1 MHNNV
6 VRFVCLHI
14 QEHRREKHKQAKP
27 NPLHRKNTH
36 KEFPTAS
43 ATRVI
48 RHGRCKKL
56 DINSPEVPGP

>member
-6 VRFVCLHI
+6 VGFVSLHI
-14 QEHRREKHKQAKP
+14 QEHRREKHKQAKS

-48 RHGRCKKL
+48 
-56 DINSPEVPGP
+56 

>member
-6 VRFVCLHI
+6 VGFVCLHI
-14 QEHRREKHKQAKP
+14 QEHRREKHKQAKS

-48 RHGRCKKL
+48 QHGRCK
-56 DINSPEVPGP
+56 S